1 MVGVVGNDIGMG
13 IRKSIQCGVIPTL
26 FGCFLGIPSLYVL
39 SFLKCFFCGLFRL
52 FFWREKSMV
61 LLAIAYLLYHP
72 VSAVMNFIDVVAHS
86 AEDMNF
92 QVHLQYEFSLLGLDD
107 ILEVCANDV
116 CVGGGE
122 GELHVYMYMHCVYE
136 MTIFIREMMNL
147 LSARMECGACMV
159 LLG

>member
-1 MVGVVGNDIGMG
+1 
-13 IRKSIQCGVIPTL
+13 
-26 FGCFLGIPSLYVL
+26 
-39 SFLKCFFCGLFRL
+39 
-52 FFWREKSMV
+52 MV

-116 CVGGGE
+116 CVCVGGG
-122 GELHVYMYMHCVYE
+122 GGG
-136 MTIFIREMMNL
+136 
-147 LSARMECGACMV
+147 GATCLYV
-159 LLG
+159 HALCI

>member
-61 LLAIAYLLYHP
+61 LLAIAYLLCHP

-116 CVGGGE
+116 CVCVGGG
-122 GELHVYMYMHCVYE
+122 GGGGG
-136 MTIFIREMMNL
+136 
-147 LSARMECGACMV
+147 GATCLYV
-159 LLG
+159 HALCI